1 MKNRLLTQNEMSE
14 RTVKNIIVSGNI
26 NFQRRKNDGK
36 QVVIS
41 SSNSKQPFKSLSQ
54 IKYLLEKYEK
64 KTSSSSTRKTYPG
77 NSVGEQTPKL

>member
-1 MKNRLLTQNEMSE
+1 MNNHLLTQNEMSE

-41 SSNSKQPFKSLSQ
+41 SENSKQPLRSLSR
-54 IKYLLEKYEK
+54 IKYLFEKYEK
-64 KTSSSSTRKTYPG
+64 KTGSNPARKTYPG
-77 NSVGEQTPKL
+77 NSIGEQTPKL

>member
-14 RTVKNIIVSGNI
+14 RTIKNIIVSGNI

-41 SSNSKQPFKSLSQ
+41 SSNSNNPLKVYHKSNIYLKNMRKKQAQVPQ
-54 IKYLLEKYEK
+54 EKPIWEIQ
-64 KTSSSSTRKTYPG
+64 S
-77 NSVGEQTPKL
+77 EQTPKL